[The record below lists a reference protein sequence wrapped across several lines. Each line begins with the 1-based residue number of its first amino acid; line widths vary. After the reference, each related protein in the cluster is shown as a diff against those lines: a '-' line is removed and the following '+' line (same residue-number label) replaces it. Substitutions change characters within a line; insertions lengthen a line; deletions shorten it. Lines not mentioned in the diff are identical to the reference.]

1 MMHSIQKIASTETYP
16 VRHIVLRAGK
26 PIESCQF
33 QGDELETTNHFG
45 YYINNQIIG
54 VISIFEINNKQFLVQ
69 KSFQIRGM
77 AVLPSF
83 QKQGIGEALVKES
96 EKFCTTQKAN
106 LIWFNARTT
115 AVGFYQKIGYEIVG
129 TEFEINEVGPHFL
142 MFKYLSREMKLIEVT
157 NR

>member
-115 AVGFYQKIGYEIVG
+115 AVGFYQKMGYEIVG
-129 TEFEINEVGPHFL
+129 SAFEINEVGPHFL

>member
-26 PIESCQF
+26 PIESCRF

-77 AVLPSF
+77 AVLPAF
-83 QKQGIGEALVKES
+83 QKQGIGEALVNEA
-96 EKFCTTQKAN
+96 EKFCTTQKAD

-115 AVGFYQKIGYEIVG
+115 AVGFYQKMRYEIVG
-129 TEFEINEVGPHFL
+129 AEFEINEVGPHFL
-142 MFKYLSREMKLIEVT
+142 MFKKLSMGRR
-157 NR
+157 N

>member
-1 MMHSIQKIASTETYP
+1 MYSIQKINSTETYP

-33 QGDELETTNHFG
+33 DGDELVSTHHFG
-45 YYINNQIIG
+45 YYLNNQIIG
-54 VISIFEINNKQFLVQ
+54 VISLFEIKHEQFVAQ

-83 QKQGIGEALVKES
+83 QKQGIGEALVKEA
-96 EKFCTTQKAN
+96 EKFCTTQKAD

-115 AVGFYQKIGYEIVG
+115 AVGFYQKMGYEIVG
-129 TEFEINEVGPHFL
+129 SEFEINEVGPHFL
-142 MFKYLSREMKLIEVT
+142 MYKKFTK
-157 NR
+157 

>member
-1 MMHSIQKIASTETYP
+1 MHSIQKIASTETYP

-115 AVGFYQKIGYEIVG
+115 AVGFYQKMGYEIVG
-129 TEFEINEVGPHFL
+129 SEFEINEVGPHFL

>member
-83 QKQGIGEALVKES
+83 QKQGIGEALVNEA
-96 EKFCTTQKAN
+96 EKFCTTQKAD

-115 AVGFYQKIGYEIVG
+115 AVGFYQKMEFEIVG
-129 TEFEINEVGPHFL
+129 AEFEINEVGPHFL
-142 MFKYLSREMKLIEVT
+142 MFKKLSMGRR
-157 NR
+157 N

>member
-115 AVGFYQKIGYEIVG
+115 AVGFYQKMRYEIVG
-129 TEFEINEVGPHFL
+129 AEFEINEVGPHFL
-142 MFKYLSREMKLIEVT
+142 MFKKLSMERR
-157 NR
+157 N